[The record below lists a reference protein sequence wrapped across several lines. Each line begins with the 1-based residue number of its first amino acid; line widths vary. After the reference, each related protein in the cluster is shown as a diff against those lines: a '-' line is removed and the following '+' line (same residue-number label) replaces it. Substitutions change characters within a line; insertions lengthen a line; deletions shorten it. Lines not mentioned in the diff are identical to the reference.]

1 MGANYVI
8 QFISITQMRE
18 RKFFCFLVVRNMII
32 IIGMQKIFRVVY
44 IMLMCQAFI
53 SFSLLAQ
60 KKDFVLVEAES
71 FNEKG
76 GWVLDQQFMD
86 QMGSPFLLA
95 HGIGKPVQDASTGND
110 SKKRNLAYMRM
121 LWNWCSPWKTKE
133 SPGRFKIAVNGAVLD
148 NELGM
153 GTQWNWEY
161 AGISR

>member
-1 MGANYVI
+1 
-8 QFISITQMRE
+8 
-18 RKFFCFLVVRNMII
+18 
-32 IIGMQKIFRVVY
+32 MQKIFRVVY

-95 HGIGKPVQDASTGND
+95 HGIGKPVQDASTEVMIP
-110 SKKRNLAYMRM
+110 KKGTWHVYART
-121 LWNWCSPWKTKE
+121 WNGVL
-133 SPGRFKIAVNGAVLD
+133 PGRRKNLQGDLK
-148 NELGM
+148 LL
-153 GTQWNWEY
+153 
-161 AGISR
+161 